1 MTFLALEES
10 HGTTVAK
17 PIAPSTHARVG
28 AVPKP
33 CATRRVD
40 QWRGDDTTRVS
51 TCPFHKRSRRA
62 TQTTQTT
69 QTSTHPSLIMSL
81 EMFTV
86 PSADVSREGYRMVT
100 YSPSATRIRPVTFTV
115 QGVDDFVDLDRSYLE
130 IELRLRS
137 PSVNGLGA
145 DANAASTAN
154 DTKFLYAVNNI
165 GHSLFKQMNLR
176 FNGALMSEQ
185 TDTYAYKAFIETVL
199 NYNRQEGDTLLAP
212 QGWVNQLDVVPRLEA
227 AGVNDDKPTTPG
239 WVHNAAQPLKTA
251 TVKFHGGNVVTLIV
265 HPHLEAFHTGRLL
278 VPGVEM
284 VLELFCNSPDFF
296 IFGTKTSGT
305 GVKRMIT
312 LDQTDL
318 KVTLHLC
325 RVSLNPTVYAALQ
338 AERKSKRRSAKY
350 PVVRSEIRSFSFDGR
365 TTRFSEDNVFLSKVP
380 DRVIVAMVDSQAF
393 NGDVEWY
400 PFAFQKF
407 GATRTR
413 QIVDGEEYPYPALEL
428 NGGDGLK
435 DLKGYHRFLEAC
447 GRLAHHGPSMVNP
460 SVWGHDGMCTFF
472 MFNNVPSGLADDA
485 SHRNPKQAGNVRIEI
500 DFSANPNVNLTV
512 LVWGEFEN
520 LFEVDGNGVVLYNL
534 HR

>member
-1 MTFLALEES
+1 MERAVLLSDPTPEFTANTAQVFKVRLAEPMTFQDDWEVALAALS
-10 HGTTVAK
+10 IPDVTRAWGLNSQVMF
-17 PIAPSTHARVG
+17 ST
-28 AVPKP
+28 
-33 CATRRVD
+33 
-40 QWRGDDTTRVS
+40 
-51 TCPFHKRSRRA
+51 
-62 TQTTQTT
+62 
-69 QTSTHPSLIMSL
+69 
-81 EMFTV
+81 MFTV
-86 PSADVSREGYRMVT
+86 KETGQAPRSFRKDLTTEEMHRHALIT
-100 YSPSATRIRPVTFTV
+100 FTVTFTV
-115 QGVDDFVDLDRSYLE
+115 QGMDDFVDLDRSYLE

-137 PSVNGLGA
+137 SSTNGLVADGA
-145 DANAASTAN
+145 GGSDANNTR
-154 DTKFLYAVNNI
+154 FLYAVNNI

-185 TDTYAYKAFIETVL
+185 TDMYAYKAFIETIL
-199 NYNRQEGDTLLAP
+199 NYDRHEGDTLLAP
-212 QGWVNQLDVVPRLEA
+212 QGWVNQLNVVPRLQA
-227 AGVNDDKPTTPG
+227 AGVNDDISTTAE
-239 WVHNAAQPLKTA
+239 WLHNSAQPLKTA
-251 TVKFHGGNVVTLIV
+251 TVKFHSGQVVSLIV

-278 VPGVEM
+278 VPGLEM

-338 AERKSKRRSAKY
+338 AERKTKRKTAKY

-365 TTRFSEDNVFLSKVP
+365 TSRFTEDNVFLGKMP
-380 DRVIVAMVDSQAF
+380 DRVIVAMVDSRAF

-407 GATRTR
+407 GSTRVR

-428 NGGDGLK
+428 NGANGLK

-447 GRLAHHGPSMVNP
+447 GRYAHHGASMVMP
-460 SVWGHDGMCTFF
+460 SDWGHNGRCILF
-472 MFNNVPSGLADDA
+472 MFNNVPSGLADDPT
-485 SHRNPKQAGNVRIEI
+485 HRNPKQAGNVRIEI
-500 DFSANPNVNLTV
+500 DFSAILNTNLTV

-520 LFEVDGNGVVLYNL
+520 LFEVDGNGAVLYNL